1 MLYFSYRNIK
11 GEKVSDI
18 QKKVDTLLEDAQQLR
33 DELVLKANLGVAEA
47 KDELE
52 QFDDQYELFKV
63 KAKEVGDVAG
73 DTAEELRIIAEM
85 GIKAD
90 SKDDLSAALDL
101 AGEEMKKGYLR
112 IKKLF

>member
-1 MLYFSYRNIK
+1 MN
-11 GEKVSDI
+11 DI
-18 QKKVDTLLEDAQQLR
+18 QSKIDNLLEDAQQLR

-47 KDELE
+47 KDELDE
-52 QFDDQYELFKV
+52 FDDTYELFKV
-63 KAKEVGDVAG
+63 KAKEIAGVAG
-73 DTAEELRIIAEM
+73 DTAEELRIVAEM

-101 AGEEMKKGYLR
+101 AGEEMKKGYER

>member
-1 MLYFSYRNIK
+1 MD
-11 GEKVSDI
+11 DI
-18 QKKVDTLLEDAQQLR
+18 QSKIDSLLEDAQQLR

-47 KDELE
+47 KDELDE
-52 QFDDQYELFKV
+52 FDDTYELFKV
-63 KAKEVGDVAG
+63 KAKEVAGVAG
-73 DTAEELRIIAEM
+73 DTAEELRIVAEM

-101 AGEEMKKGYLR
+101 AGEEMKKGYER